1 MNKNFLLLIMLI
13 VVNDSFAQ
21 EQISNL
27 IIPVSYFVS
36 HEKQRNALKDSLSKH
51 KQVSIVGT
59 SGIGKTQFVRMHAYD
74 NKADYDIIWF
84 FDCNVDLNEQFVKLA
99 KQLNS
104 IRNANIS
111 ENATLAKKEVIS
123 YLTHKDKW
131 LLIFD
136 NLKINE
142 NNKVQEF
149 IDWESNG
156 NIIFC
161 SQDSEKLPNTI
172 EMALFDKDTTT
183 ILANNLLNNK
193 DENDIEFLIKAFN
206 GYPIL
211 IVQGIQ
217 LLNKIKGLDREEYK
231 NKIYHSADKITT
243 NINMAIQGLKP
254 SAVKLLNKIALLNNQ
269 SFSKQLLSVI
279 TDSKDTLD
287 DDIYKLSKFLLI
299 SNIDPNQGNP
309 IFEMHDIIANKIMEL
324 NGAKNNKMYLED
336 IILKLPK
343 SKNSALSIHVWRA
356 SKTIS
361 ENLEILFKNS
371 EKYNIG
377 VYAMLNLRANLLSLC
392 INDSN
397 ICKAKEMIDWFEQKY
412 KEGNFKLWKMSEHQK
427 YHYARYLG
435 IIGAYNRVS
444 LTNFE
449 VAISYVTQALKILDD
464 LNDCD
469 ALKFNLHLHL
479 SKSQVSLGNIK
490 ITEELLEKMQKLL
503 KQGLQESDVFVIYSL
518 KASLSFIQGRYDE
531 ALVYI
536 DKNIEVLTKNGLP
549 PNNRYY
555 TSAYLLRAAILN
567 YLGRYQ
573 ESYAQAKQ
581 LCNMH
586 HLQDEMIAYA
596 SKQMARIYT
605 QLARSELGLG
615 KMDECL
621 DHINKAINL
630 YLAKSRDVNDTNYY
644 ENPDLAASYVVQGEI
659 LFAQDNIKEAIA
671 SYKKAYTIY
680 HYLYK
685 DNRQNIAQVS
695 YLYSQAAIAACK
707 SKDLYNYKFFGKS
720 QVKEFGIHHPN
731 TTTMFEYC
739 EQYDM
744 DLWKKQVKVYN

>member
-104 IRNANIS
+104 IRHANIS
-111 ENATLAKKEVIS
+111 ENITLAKKEVIS
-123 YLTHKDKW
+123 YLTDKNKW

-142 NNKVQEF
+142 NNKIQEF

-172 EMALFDKDTTT
+172 EMALFDKDTTA
-183 ILANNLLNNK
+183 ILASNLLSNK
-193 DENDIEFLIKAFN
+193 DEKDIEFLIKAFN

-299 SNIDPNQGNP
+299 SSIDPNKGNP

-343 SKNSALSIHVWRA
+343 PKNSVLLIHVWRE
-356 SKTIS
+356 SKTIR

-377 VYAMLNLRANLLSLC
+377 VYAMLNLRADLLSLC

-397 ICKAKEMIDWFEQKY
+397 ICKVKEMTDWFEQKY
-412 KEGNFKLWKMSEHQK
+412 KEGNFKLWKMSE
-427 YHYARYLG
+427 
-435 IIGAYNRVS
+435 N
-444 LTNFE
+444 
-449 VAISYVTQALKILDD
+449 
-464 LNDCD
+464 
-469 ALKFNLHLHL
+469 
-479 SKSQVSLGNIK
+479 
-490 ITEELLEKMQKLL
+490 
-503 KQGLQESDVFVIYSL
+503 
-518 KASLSFIQGRYDE
+518 
-531 ALVYI
+531 
-536 DKNIEVLTKNGLP
+536 
-549 PNNRYY
+549 
-555 TSAYLLRAAILN
+555 
-567 YLGRYQ
+567 
-573 ESYAQAKQ
+573 
-581 LCNMH
+581 
-586 HLQDEMIAYA
+586 
-596 SKQMARIYT
+596 
-605 QLARSELGLG
+605 
-615 KMDECL
+615 
-621 DHINKAINL
+621 
-630 YLAKSRDVNDTNYY
+630 
-644 ENPDLAASYVVQGEI
+644 
-659 LFAQDNIKEAIA
+659 
-671 SYKKAYTIY
+671 
-680 HYLYK
+680 
-685 DNRQNIAQVS
+685 QNIIM
-695 YLYSQAAIAACK
+695 LDI
-707 SKDLYNYKFFGKS
+707 
-720 QVKEFGIHHPN
+720 
-731 TTTMFEYC
+731 
-739 EQYDM
+739 
-744 DLWKKQVKVYN
+744 